1 MTTRTNQKRKKVK
14 RLMNRDKKTEYNR
27 WMPYIC
33 AILGIMVVSVAGVL
47 VVRAYLTA
55 VTNNK
60 INPFAP
66 MTYTN
71 TEIDEPEDDFSSTQD
86 SNKDITVAKSAKVK
100 NLAGND
106 KKPVFI
112 RVALTYSVYDDG
124 GVNVTSDYPIQG
136 YEFPNELGSDWTQLG
151 DGYYYYN
158 AIVPPGEETTEIFGT
173 DAAHSIKVCLD
184 KDLPSSYRIE
194 VDVIA
199 DTVQAVAH
207 DSSKWKAS
215 DYTADE
221 VSKVWNYVPSFSV
234 VGIEDTQQG
243 VAITSWSSNTP

>member
-14 RLMNRDKKTEYNR
+14 RLIEKLKKTDRNK
-27 WMPYIC
+27 WIPYIC
-33 AILGIMVVSVAGVL
+33 AVLGIVVVSVAGVL

-71 TEIDEPEDDFSSTQD
+71 TEIDEPEDEFSSTQD

-112 RVALTYSVYDDG
+112 RVALTYSVYDSN
-124 GVNVTSDYPIQG
+124 GVNVTSEYPIQG
-136 YEFPNELGSDWTQLG
+136 YSFPNNLGSGWTELS

-158 AIVPPGEETTEIFGT
+158 AIVPPGGQTTEIFGNDT
-173 DAAHSIKVCLD
+173 NHSIKVLLD
-184 KDLPSSYRIE
+184 KDLPDGYKVE

-199 DTVQAVAH
+199 DTVQAVAT

-215 DYTADE
+215 DYTTDE

>member
-71 TEIDEPEDDFSSTQD
+71 TEIDEPATTW
-86 SNKDITVAKSAKVK
+86 NKTPTDANPDITIDKSAIVK
-100 NLAGND
+100 NLPGND

-112 RVALTYSVYDDG
+112 RVAVTYSVYNGD
-124 GVNVTSDYPIQG
+124 GVNVTSDYPI
-136 YEFPNELGSDWTQLG
+136 NELQFTQGDDWTKG
-151 DGYYYYN
+151 STFTNHPDEYYYYN
-158 AIVPPGEETTEIFGT
+158 AIVIPGDQTTEFFKT
-173 DAAHSIKVCLD
+173 DVTVDFDSK
-184 KDLPSSYRIE
+184 LPAGYRVEI
-194 VDVIA
+194 DVIA
-199 DTVQAVAH
+199 DTVQAVST
-207 DSSKWKAS
+207 DSAKWKAS
-215 DYTADE
+215 DYIFAAEAQQAWPNRNASISAPADT
-221 VSKVWNYVPSFSV
+221 SQQVPASV
-234 VGIEDTQQG
+234 T
-243 VAITSWSSNTP
+243 WS